1 MSSTIIRVCACVL
14 QVLVE
19 LPYVALQT
27 LLYSGITYLLVGF
40 ELAAAKFFW
49 YLLFTFLTLL
59 FFTYYGE
66 AAHSLRGDA
75 SACHAASRQDSLIIS
90 DPYIAC

>member
-1 MSSTIIRVCACVL
+1 VL

-19 LPYVALQT
+19 LPYVALQA

-49 YLLFTFLTLL
+49 YLLFTFLTLM

-66 AAHSLRGDA
+66 WAVFCTAGAVVQAVRQVAKLLR
-75 SACHAASRQDSLIIS
+75 
-90 DPYIAC
+90 

>member
-1 MSSTIIRVCACVL
+1 
-14 QVLVE
+14 VLVE

-66 AAHSLRGDA
+66 SLESLEAFRGDA
-75 SACHAASRQDSLIIS
+75 SAGDYRDSSIF
-90 DPYIAC
+90 